1 MYFRH
6 HAKVN
11 YLASLQVSVGLYA
24 SGWPE
29 KMVI

>member
-11 YLASLQVSVGLYA
+11 YLASLHASVGLYA

-29 KMVI
+29 IMVI